1 MATRRPQVRRRATR
15 AGRQPGAADR
25 KRSSAAERG
34 TPRAVV
40 GVIGGSG
47 LYEMEGLRDVRAVA
61 VRTPFGAPSDRLVI
75 GRLGDVRV
83 AFLPRHGRGHR
94 LSPSELP
101 FRANIYALKAL
112 GVEAVIAVSA
122 VGSLRAEIAPGHLV
136 IPDQFI
142 DRTHARV
149 STFFGNGVV
158 AHVSFADPVCPEVAR
173 QVTVAAERAGA
184 TVHAGGTYVC
194 MEGPQF
200 STRAESE
207 LYRSWGGHVI
217 GMTNVQEAKLAR
229 EAGMC
234 FATVAMATD
243 YDCWKTT
250 AGGVDVQEIL
260 RVLAANVDLAKRLVA
275 LAAPGLAAP
284 RTCGC
289 ATALRDAVLTARA
302 DIPARAR
309 ALLRALGGLP

>member
-1 MATRRPQVRRRATR
+1 MAKRRPKAPRRPVR
-15 AGRQPGAADR
+15 AGRASQPAERKR
-25 KRSSAAERG
+25 KRSLRPTRA
-34 TPRAVV
+34 RAVV

-47 LYEMEGLRDVRAVA
+47 LYEMEGLREVRAVA

-75 GRLGDVRV
+75 GRLGDVNV

-101 FRANIYALKAL
+101 FRANIYALKTL
-112 GVEAVIAVSA
+112 GVEVVIAVSA

-142 DRTHARV
+142 DRTRSRV

-158 AHVSFADPVCPEVAR
+158 AHVSFADPVCPQVAR
-173 QVTVAAERAGA
+173 LLALAAGTAGA
-184 TVHAGGTYVC
+184 TAHAGGTYVC
-194 MEGPQF
+194 IEGPQF

-207 LYRSWGGHVI
+207 LYRAWGGHVI

-234 FATVAMATD
+234 FATVAMVTD

-250 AGGVDVQEIL
+250 AGGVDVQGIL
-260 RVLAANVDLAKRLVA
+260 RVLAANVDLAKRVIA
-275 LAAPGLAAP
+275 LAVPQLGAP
-284 RTCGC
+284 RACRC
-289 ATALRDAVLTARA
+289 AAELRDAIITARTE
-302 DIPARAR
+302 IPARAKQ
-309 ALLRALGGLP
+309 LLRVLGGLP